1 MKPKI
6 RIEVE
11 IEYPDDYDEF
21 IVSAGTRYAEAI
33 EKLIR
38 TGSAD
43 NSGCG
48 PGVFVSSHLW
58 IPTEKKS

>member
-1 MKPKI
+1 MKQKI

-11 IEYPDDYDEF
+11 IEYPEDYGEF

-33 EKLIR
+33 ETLIR
-38 TGSAD
+38 RGSAD

-48 PGVFVSSHLW
+48 PGVFVTSRISL
-58 IPTEKKS
+58 PRDKQP